1 MRTTLALD
9 DDVVRM
15 LQDEI
20 RHSGESFKATVNE
33 LIREGVVARRSPQ
46 RRKRFVVTPIAA
58 NLGLGTR
65 YQKAEDLIETIEGP
79 AHR

>member
-1 MRTTLALD
+1 M
-9 DDVVRM
+9 V
-15 LQDEI
+15 QDEI
-20 RHSGESFKATVNE
+20 RRSGESFKATVNE
-33 LIREGVVARRSPQ
+33 LIREGVVARQSPQ

-65 YQKAEDLIETIEGP
+65 FQKAEDLIEAMEGP